1 MMDKLRTAPL
11 PLRRKLLLTALAG
24 AAFFLVGLAAI
35 FFSRDTITVLLS
47 GILAMGLAYKAVV
60 LYRLIIASRYT
71 AVDGSCIAITQT
83 PLRKYRNIRII
94 DSQERERT
102 LVLPRQDKIEVGRRY
117 RFYFK
122 SSAHISPAQV
132 QTGSSFIDESLP
144 TDGFLGLEAASDYS
158 NVDTVR

>member
-1 MMDKLRTAPL
+1 MAHFLCHLGCSHFGA
-11 PLRRKLLLTALAG
+11 LLLDFHFTEN
-24 AAFFLVGLAAI
+24 
-35 FFSRDTITVLLS
+35 S
-47 GILAMGLAYKAVV
+47 
-60 LYRLIIASRYT
+60 
-71 AVDGSCIAITQT
+71 
-83 PLRKYRNIRII
+83 
-94 DSQERERT
+94 ERT

-122 SSAHISPAQV
+122 SSAHKSPAQV

>member
-1 MMDKLRTAPL
+1 MDKLRTAPL

-35 FFSRDTITVLLS
+35 LFSLDTVTALLS
-47 GILAMGLAYKAVV
+47 GILAIGLAYKTAE
-60 LYRLIIASRYT
+60 LYRLIITGRYT
-71 AVDGSCIAITQT
+71 AVDGTCVAITQT

-117 RFYFK
+117 HFYFK
-122 SSAHISPAQV
+122 SSERIR
-132 QTGSSFIDESLP
+132 TGSSLLDTALP
-144 TDGFLGLEAASDYS
+144 TDGFLGLEGISDYS
-158 NVDTVR
+158 L

>member
-35 FFSRDTITVLLS
+35 FFSLDTVTALLS
-47 GILAMGLAYKAVV
+47 GILAIGLAFKTAE
-60 LYRLIIASRYT
+60 LYRLIIAGHYT
-71 AVDGSCIAITQT
+71 TVDGTCIAITQT

-94 DSQERERT
+94 DSQEHEMT
-102 LVLPRQDKIEVGRRY
+102 LVLPKQDRIEIGHQY

-122 SSAHISPAQV
+122 SSECIL
-132 QTGSSFIDESLP
+132 TGSSFLEASLP
-144 TDGFLGLEAASDYS
+144 TDGFLGLEEVSDYS
-158 NVDTVR
+158 NIDKAHQK

>member
-35 FFSRDTITVLLS
+35 FFSHDTVTALLS
-47 GILAMGLAYKAVV
+47 GILAIGLAFKTAE
-60 LYRLIIASRYT
+60 LYRLIIAGHYT
-71 AVDGSCIAITQT
+71 TVDGSCIAITQT

-102 LVLPRQDKIEVGRRY
+102 LVLPRQDKIEVGCRY

-122 SSAHISPAQV
+122 SSERIR
-132 QTGSSFIDESLP
+132 TRSSLLDTALP

-158 NVDTVR
+158 NIDTVR

>member
-35 FFSRDTITVLLS
+35 FFSLDTVTALLS
-47 GILAMGLAYKAVV
+47 GIL
-60 LYRLIIASRYT
+60 IITGHYT
-71 AVDGSCIAITQT
+71 DIDGICIAITQT
-83 PLRKYRNIRII
+83 PLRKYRNVRII

-122 SSAHISPAQV
+122 SSAHKSPAQV